1 MSEQSGSDATPAAT
15 GGRSRSWLY
24 ELPLAYLALYAVQQ
38 GAFPEDPG
46 YRSFNPN
53 AYWIGVLL
61 FALRYGSGP
70 GLVAGLA
77 SAALYAL
84 GARQAGE
91 GYRLADA
98 DFYLTPG
105 LFAAGGLALGAV
117 ADRFALRL
125 AALDRRVK
133 DSAERVAG
141 LQRQLDVQQ
150 KAMRAVEQQVVSQMS
165 SIVTLYEGSRALG
178 ALDRESLLDAVLDF
192 YTDALQAA
200 KTALYVPRDGKW
212 VLRGS
217 RGWAEGDAYPVE
229 IASGEGL
236 VGRAIADKRVV
247 SLKDLF
253 AVLDESAAG
262 RTGADA
268 IMAAPLLDSNGEM
281 AAVFAVQAM
290 PFLGF
295 NSAAVSL
302 LALLAGW
309 GEESLAKCRMVD
321 ELKQRSLLDESLDL
335 HSAHYCADRARQEF
349 ARSKRY
355 ALPFSVLLVD
365 VPTAGLPEARRAA
378 LLGGLGRALRELS
391 REIDVVAKAPFGES
405 VLAILLVTAPKE
417 QAEAARRQIAEN
429 VAGLGLPEGLRVGA
443 ASFDLKM
450 QHVEELFERARA
462 SLA

>member
-1 MSEQSGSDATPAAT
+1 MSLERESDETPAAT

-24 ELPLAYLALYAVQQ
+24 ELPLVYLALYAVQQ
-38 GAFPEDPG
+38 GAFPDDPG
-46 YRSFNPN
+46 FRSTNPN
-53 AYWIGVLL
+53 AYWTGILL

-70 GLVAGLA
+70 GLLAGLV

-98 DFYLTPG
+98 DFYLAPG

-125 AALDRRVK
+125 GALDRRVK
-133 DSAERVAG
+133 DAAERAAG

-178 ALDRESLLDAVLDF
+178 ALDRERLLDAVLDF

-212 VLRGS
+212 ILRGK
-217 RGWAEGDAYPVE
+217 RGWADGDAYPEVV
-229 IASGEGL
+229 APGEGL
-236 VGRAIADKRVV
+236 VGRAIAEKRVV
-247 SLKDLF
+247 SLKDHF
-253 AVLDESAAG
+253 AALDDSP
-262 RTGADA
+262 GADA
-268 IMAAPLLDSNGEM
+268 LMAAPLLDSNGEM
-281 AAVFAVQAM
+281 AAIFAVQAM

-349 ARSKRY
+349 ARSRRY
-355 ALPFSVLLVD
+355 ALPFSILLVD
-365 VPTAGLPEARRAA
+365 VPASDLPEARLSAM
-378 LLGGLGRALRELS
+378 LGGLGRALRELS

-405 VLAILLVTAPKE
+405 TLAVLLVTTSKE
-417 QAEAARRQIAEN
+417 QAEQTRHRIAEN
-429 VAGLGLPEGLRVGA
+429 IAGLGLPEGLRVGA
-443 ASFDLKM
+443 ASFDHKM
-450 QHVEELFERARA
+450 EHVEELFERARA